1 MFHKIIA
8 APFIF
13 LIQVYKKVISPALP
27 PACRYTPTCSSYA
40 LEAFQKHPFHYAFY
54 LTIKRVLSCNP
65 WGGQGYDPVPER
77 AEK

>member
-40 LEAFQKHPFHYAFY
+40 LEAFQKHPLYYAFY
-54 LTIKRVLSCNP
+54 LTTKRVLSCNP

-77 AEK
+77 ENK